1 MEFNIILT
9 AVLTALSV
17 ALITSGTF
25 VLIYIMEKRRIT
37 RAFRAFFESPDEE
50 TPSQFAEL
58 TDAIGATIARRMV
71 SQIKTT
77 VMGMNS
83 VDSKNAS
90 REAIEGIK
98 EASPSL
104 AGLASLLPK
113 KWVKNPEIM
122 GVLAGV
128 LGKIGNKGNG
138 NAQEPIDGSTQT
150 MFKLWR

>member
-1 MEFNIILT
+1 MDFNTFLT
-9 AVLTALSV
+9 VFLSV
-17 ALITSGTF
+17 LAAGSVIFFAFSLSF
-25 VLIYIMEKRRIT
+25 YLQKRYIQNVIRSFI
-37 RAFRAFFESPDEE
+37 ESPDDE
-50 TPSQFAEL
+50 TPSKFAE
-58 TDAIGATIARRMV
+58 TIDAVGRVIASRMV
-71 SQIKTT
+71 QQIKTT

-128 LGKIGNKGNG
+128 LGKIGKPGNG
-138 NAQEPIDGSTQT
+138 SVPPGVEQT
-150 MFKLWR
+150 TFKL

>member
-1 MEFNIILT
+1 MEINIILT

-58 TDAIGATIARRMV
+58 IDAIGATIARRMV
-71 SQIKTT
+71 AQIKTT

-98 EASPSL
+98 GASPSL

-113 KWVKNPEIM
+113 KWVKSPEIM
-122 GVLAGV
+122 GVLAGF
-128 LGKIGNKGNG
+128 LGKIGKPGNG
-138 NAQEPIDGSTQT
+138 NQEPIDGTTQN
-150 MFKLWR
+150 MFKFWR